1 MSGDITFITMEVQG
15 RIQQIADNLLK
26 QDPLLPVHLSAIHS
40 TLIQHEELVH
50 LLSDQEIANLVAG
63 QIKHAGVQLVK
74 EATTRK
80 TAPKAVPRGQSISD
94 DL

>member
-1 MSGDITFITMEVQG
+1 MSTEFLVLDIKG
-15 RIQQIADNLLK
+15 RLDHIEKHLLQ
-26 QDPLLPVHLSAIHS
+26 QDPLLPVHLGAIHT

-50 LLSDQEIANLVAG
+50 LLDDSDIKKLIAG
-63 QIKHAGVQLVK
+63 QSKHAGVQLVK